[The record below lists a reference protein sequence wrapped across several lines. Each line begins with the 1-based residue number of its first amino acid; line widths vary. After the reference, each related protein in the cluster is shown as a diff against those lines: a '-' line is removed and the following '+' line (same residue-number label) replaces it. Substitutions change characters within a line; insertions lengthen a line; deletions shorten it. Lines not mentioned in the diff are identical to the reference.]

1 MLYDVS
7 SHENKISP
15 KKSPQKYRFS
25 LTILN
30 EGILENGCKTPV
42 HAL

>member
-1 MLYDVS
+1 MLYDFS
-7 SHENKISP
+7 SNENKIYP
-15 KKSPQKYRFS
+15 KKSPQKDCFS

-30 EGILENGCKTPV
+30 ERIVENGCKSPI

>member
-1 MLYDVS
+1 MVYDFLS
-7 SHENKISP
+7 YENKISP

-30 EGILENGCKTPV
+30 ERILENGCKTPV

>member
-1 MLYDVS
+1 MVYDFS
-7 SHENKISP
+7 SYENKISL

-30 EGILENGCKTPV
+30 ERIVENGCKSPV